1 VAAQAALP
9 ASPLQKRQENEPL
22 RSRSLRLAKYLVG
35 VEKVTELV
43 LASRQQQG
51 YKQTR

>member
-1 VAAQAALP
+1 MLRGNAYL
-9 ASPLQKRQENEPL
+9 LQN
-22 RSRSLRLAKYLVG
+22 LVG